1 MKCKNCNKE
10 TNLWGNNYKKYCNIK
25 CQREFEKNNKKIN
38 YNPIK
43 CIICENVFIPK
54 SYVNCCCSLKCKF
67 KYGNLK
73 ISKKSKVKTCIN
85 CNKEYKPYTSLTKYC
100 SANCRVENI
109 KKKRK
114 SNWSNESVEKRKG
127 INNPAY
133 KNGDRVFGKKVNA
146 NGLRLFQK
154 NKKEYINQMIENN
167 GYTFCEKCKQTN
179 NKLEGHHIIFRS
191 EKPNHQNLHD
201 KINITLVC
209 VKCHNWYHQKKGNRN
224 DIVKERNLHLIFGND
239 VIDK

>member
-109 KKKRK
+109 KKK
-114 SNWSNESVEKRKG
+114 
-127 INNPAY
+127 IQ
-133 KNGDRVFGKKVNA
+133 D
-146 NGLRLFQK
+146 
-154 NKKEYINQMIENN
+154 I
-167 GYTFCEKCKQTN
+167 KQ
-179 NKLEGHHIIFRS
+179 I
-191 EKPNHQNLHD
+191 
-201 KINITLVC
+201 
-209 VKCHNWYHQKKGNRN
+209 
-224 DIVKERNLHLIFGND
+224 
-239 VIDK
+239 